1 MSIHNNHPGD
11 LQRALGPLG
20 NSPAPEETGQGAG
33 VSPTTNA
40 TVTLD
45 SDKVVEGLAQFL
57 QFTVDGADYDR
68 ELQDNSGNSSNFG
81 NFASF
86 GTVRLQQA
94 QPYRGASNAASS
106 NAAHEETQFSVKV
119 YTPPPPETWEQSG
132 VTVEEVP
139 DTDSVGVS
147 NNASPSEGASPPVS
161 AHPAPTP
168 PAHAGAQTGLMG
180 WVHYGASVLKSYFW
194 PSTAAPTG
202 QVFDDHRIKQDI
214 GGKMT
219 QRDRSDPHV
228 NDIIY
233 YAEIFVKSSLDDF
246 KGKEVTMEQYNR
258 IVQDSLQAARDMFT
272 L

>member
-11 LQRALGPLG
+11 LQRALGRLG

-33 VSPTTNA
+33 VNPTTNA

-57 QFTVDGADYDR
+57 GATLYGADYDR

-119 YTPPPPETWEQSG
+119 YAPPPPETWAQSG

-139 DTDSVGVS
+139 ETHWAGVS
-147 NNASPSEGASPPVS
+147 NNGGASPPVS
-161 AHPAPTP
+161 VQPDPTP
-168 PAHAGAQTGLMG
+168 PAHAGAQSGLVG
-180 WVHYGASVLKSYFW
+180 WVHYGASALMSYFW
-194 PSTAAPTG
+194 KSASAPTG
-202 QVFDDHRIKQDI
+202 NVDDHQIKEDI
-214 GGKMT
+214 GKKMT
-219 QRDRSDPHV
+219 QKDRDDPHV
-228 NDIIY
+228 NDIIQ
-233 YAEIFVKSSLDDF
+233 YAAIFVKSSLGDF
-246 KGKEVTMEQYNR
+246 EGKQVTSEQYNR
-258 IVQDSLQAARDMFT
+258 IVQDSLQAARDMFM